1 MHIAHVIRLAVHD
14 HGHVGH
20 TMPVRSLVVL
30 PITILAA
37 NNIFILTNLSYS
49 SNILQ
54 HHKPTRL
61 KRTNMFVTSTTYL
74 LSALLLASVAE
85 TAYGQVSRKS

>member
-1 MHIAHVIRLAVHD
+1 MIRLAVHD
-14 HGHVGH
+14 HVGH

-30 PITILAA
+30 PITILPITILAA
-37 NNIFILTNLSYS
+37 NNMFILTKLSYS

-54 HHKPTRL
+54 HNKPTRL
-61 KRTNMFVTSTTYL
+61 KRINMFVTSTKYL

-85 TAYGQVSRKS
+85 NAYGQVSNKL